1 MSTLRDVQNYTENPF
16 IVEGFEL
23 TPKYK
28 RVSKD
33 KLYDGDR
40 EVSDDDVYVYG
51 DREWEDRAMYVKDFL
66 DTPLEVTKDLS
77 VTARN
82 MMDYIKRRLKPAND
96 KFTMHEGDFLKMFG
110 YSEKSIRL
118 YYTAV
123 LELVERGIIAKVANE
138 NRTYFVNP
146 NIMFNGSRKA
156 IFANQ
161 RELQIINKRVTTK
174 FKP

>member
-1 MSTLRDVQNYTENPF
+1 LV
-16 IVEGFEL
+16 G
-23 TPKYK
+23 KYRK
-28 RVSKD
+28 VSKE
-33 KLYDGDR
+33 KLEEDGVELNDDNICYDMDS
-40 EVSDDDVYVYG
+40 V
-51 DREWEDRAMYVKDFL
+51 WEDKSTYVKDFL
-66 DTPLEVTKDLS
+66 DTPVDVTKDLS

-82 MMDYIKRRLKPAND
+82 MIDYVKRRLKPNND

-138 NRTYFVNP
+138 NRSYFVNP
-146 NIMFNGSRKA
+146 NVMFNGSRKEL
-156 IFANQ
+156 FAKQ
-161 RELQIINKRVTTK
+161 KELMIIKKQVTTK